1 MTAWQTQREWAARGL
16 GGQAAPR
23 WGLPRLCTEAWSPP
37 SRCWHSDGAR
47 SSPATWPPGQ
57 GAWNPGASSPLSPP
71 VLSQL
76 RGGGAGGWDPP
87 PAPPRLGHGRSG
99 LQGGCWAQVAG
110 PRLAGGWA
118 EVEWEACEGQRGTL
132 RRQGAR
138 TPALTPSLLKHP
150 LIMLA
155 LVPQDPCLWAP
166 HGGAGP
172 RSERQE
178 AEAGCGDVP
187 RTHRAPGSGP
197 DRSARRGAGQEWARL
212 RTGP

>member
-1 MTAWQTQREWAARGL
+1 MGAPTPLHRSLVTSQSLLAQRRGL
-16 GGQAAPR
+16 FKPSHVAPR
-23 WGLPRLCTEAWSPP
+23 PRGLESRSVLATKPPCTEPAPRGWS
-37 SRCWHSDGAR
+37 RWLG
-47 SSPATWPPGQ
+47 
-57 GAWNPGASSPLSPP
+57 
-71 VLSQL
+71 
-76 RGGGAGGWDPP
+76 PP

-118 EVEWEACEGQRGTL
+118 EVEWEASEGQRGTL